1 MPVYLEAWLI
11 IFVKSLNT
19 WMIEKLD
26 RAGSVLVR
34 NMEFAGFTIL
44 LLLKSLY
51 YFKNIFGKR
60 HEIIKQLYYAGVK
73 TFPVISIVALFTG
86 MVLGLQMGIEMK
98 AYHQE
103 IHIGGV
109 VIATLTRE
117 MAPFTAAI
125 ILIASVGSAMAA
137 ELGTMKVSE
146 EIDAL
151 EIMSISVE
159 KYLVMPRIAAL
170 AVMMPVA
177 TVYVNVMGSIGG
189 AVVAKSHLNISYG
202 LYYHVLLEHLH
213 FKAVYVGLL
222 KAFVFGLGISSIS
235 CAQGLRAENGALG
248 VGRATRDAVVASFIM
263 VLIIGY
269 YITEFFFRFGL

>member
-1 MPVYLEAWLI
+1 MVKKEKSNWI
-11 IFVKSLNT
+11 IFQ
-19 WMIEKLD
+19 IEL
-26 RAGSVLVR
+26 AGASILE
-34 NMEFAGFTIL
+34 NMRFAGFVVIL
-44 LLLKSLY
+44 LGKSLFY
-51 YFKNIFGKR
+51 IKNAFSKR
-60 HEIIKQLYYAGVK
+60 HEIIKQMYYAGVR
-73 TFPVISIVALFTG
+73 TFPVLSIVALFTG
-86 MVLGLQMGIEMK
+86 MVLGLQMGIEMRE
-98 AYHQE
+98 YNQE

-159 KYLVMPRIAAL
+159 KYLVMPRVISL
-170 AVMMPVA
+170 AIMLPIA
-177 TVYVNVMGSIGG
+177 TVYINVMGSIGG
-189 AVVAKSHLNISYG
+189 AIVAKSHLNISFD
-202 LYYHVLLEHLH
+202 LYYYILLQHLH

-222 KAFVFGLGISSIS
+222 KAFVFGLCISSVS
-235 CAQGLRAENGALG
+235 CAQGLKAENGAIG

-263 VLIIGY
+263 VLILGY
-269 YITEFFFRFGL
+269 YITEIFFRYGL